1 MFFKLIQDESY
12 PSMVVIVKGLRV
24 TLAPLALSASKF
36 PAAMGAGGLM
46 SADSLALIRL

>member
-1 MFFKLIQDESY
+1 MFFKLLKDESY

-24 TLAPLALSASKF
+24 ALVPFALSPSKF

-46 SADSLALIRL
+46 VADSVALIRL